1 MRWIPSITAFDEDR
15 RSMIARARSLSSN
28 HTVGIIILSPLL
40 PREIFPLFFLF
51 SSPSLLSNATLSML
65 FSRGT
70 RIDLVD
76 RFFHRYL
83 VLASLTDEGGREY
96 CSLFPSSTRKKNPTR
111 ARLAQDNPT
120 CCQESSH
127 SIRAKISES
136 SNRSFEPHPTVTVRR
151 TLRYRYRQTLY
162 LIRTHDSGKGT
173 RRRGEAVIRSVL
185 QRNTTITRWPV
196 SLSLSLFSR
205 ERRTEPRRFQEAKK
219 SRALNFPS
227 SLAKKKFERA
237 VRGLSRGP
245 KGARWTYSAKRVIK
259 PETTREKVGFRIR
272 AGWWSSSLCLRAQAE
287 LRPSYSV
294 SFPPHLLLSSTVI
307 PRPSSDPA
315 SRSLGEFLSLSV
327 ARLARWR
334 QPRAMASNLSRNFRI

>member
-28 HTVGIIILSPLL
+28 HTIGIIILSPLL
-40 PREIFPLFFLF
+40 PRKIFPLFFLF

-136 SNRSFEPHPTVTVRR
+136 SNRSFEPHPTITVRR

-185 QRNTTITRWPV
+185 QRNTTITKWPV
-196 SLSLSLFSR
+196 SLSLSLCSPRNDEPSQGVFKKRRRAEPWTFLPLWRKRNSN
-205 ERRTEPRRFQEAKK
+205 ER
-219 SRALNFPS
+219 
-227 SLAKKKFERA
+227 FEGCH
-237 VRGLSRGP
+237 VGP
-245 KGARWTYSAKRVIK
+245 
-259 PETTREKVGFRIR
+259 
-272 AGWWSSSLCLRAQAE
+272 RAQGERILRSE
-287 LRPSYSV
+287 L
-294 SFPPHLLLSSTVI
+294 
-307 PRPSSDPA
+307 
-315 SRSLGEFLSLSV
+315 
-327 ARLARWR
+327 
-334 QPRAMASNLSRNFRI
+334 